1 MASNAAVPQIYD
13 DWAASCE
20 VQQRFMQNP
29 SQPLVLGVDKLP
41 RELVSCSG
49 TDGWLRVGCK

>member
-1 MASNAAVPQIYD
+1 MASAAAVPQIYD

-29 SQPLVLGVDKLP
+29 SQPLDTLTY
-41 RELVSCSG
+41 SG
-49 TDGWLRVGCK
+49 RCRQGLFRLCPSAK